1 MLVVGDPRRLVGDP
15 SRFVGDPSGFVGE
28 AEGSLLTKPD
38 PFSLNDPSKEEE
50 EAADPSK
57 EEEEEADPSKEEEEE
72 AAEPSIGDT
81 GPCPSAP
88 SIASKGDTGSSE
100 SPFSPLHPSSSPSS
114 PSSSSPHRLLLHC
127 TLPLRCLHS
136 SPTSSEFDD
145 DVGTSDGVASASAC
159 TSSASSIRCS
169 VAPSRRSISTLN
181 PNSETPTLLVVET
194 PRRTRAQNRGRRLPR
209 DFRRTRK
216 LVLRVARKVPRFHG
230 SAFPRFFALYASEKP
245 WKLTFTADR
254 FVILP

>member
-1 MLVVGDPRRLVGDP
+1 MLVVGDPRGLVGDP

-50 EAADPSK
+50 EAAEPSK
-57 EEEEEADPSKEEEEE
+57 EDEEE

-88 SIASKGDTGSSE
+88 PIASKGDTGSSE
-100 SPFSPLHPSSSPSS
+100 SPFSPLHPS
-114 PSSSSPHRLLLHC
+114 SSSSPHRLLLHC

-181 PNSETPTLLVVET
+181 PIQRNAHPPRRRNSPENTRPEPRSTTPAGFPTDSQARSPSRSEGSTIPRFRVSPILRSLCIGETVET
-194 PRRTRAQNRGRRLPR
+194 HFHRGS
-209 DFRRTRK
+209 FRNSS
-216 LVLRVARKVPRFHG
+216 VN
-230 SAFPRFFALYASEKP
+230 FPRF
-245 WKLTFTADR
+245 
-254 FVILP
+254 